1 MVGRNMKYIE
11 KHPFIMIITGIIGI
25 SVSSIL
31 VRYSQ
36 APASVTAA
44 WRLIWTVILMTPVV
58 FGKKTI
64 RRELLTVGSKT
75 LMQSGLSGIFLALH
89 FLLWFES
96 LNHTSVAS
104 STTIVCTEV
113 IWVALGYCVFLKGKL
128 SVRAVCAIG
137 VTFCGSA
144 AIALADSGG
153 SGMHLYG
160 DLLALAAAVAV
171 AVYTLI
177 GGIVR
182 QKASTSVYT
191 YLVYSACMITLLVVC
206 FGQGVNC
213 LVYGLQPVII
223 GLMLALFSTILGH
236 SIFSWC
242 LKYFSPSFV
251 SASKL
256 CEPVAAAL
264 MAAVLFAEMP
274 GLLQLLGCVLILGGV
289 YYYSVLERKN
299 L

>member
-1 MVGRNMKYIE
+1 MKYIE
-11 KHPFIMIITGIIGI
+11 KHPFIMIVTGIIGI

-31 VRYSQ
+31 VRFSQ

-58 FGKKTI
+58 FGKGDI
-64 RRELLTVGSKT
+64 RRELFSVGGKNLLLSA
-75 LMQSGLSGIFLALH
+75 LSGVFLALH

-113 IWVALGYCVFLKGKL
+113 IWVALGYCVFLKGRL
-128 SVRAVCAIG
+128 SSRAILAIG

-144 AIALADSGG
+144 VIALADSSG

-160 DLLALAAAVAV
+160 DLLALAAAIAV

-191 YLVYSACMITLLVVC
+191 YLVYCACMMTLLLVC
-206 FGQGVNC
+206 AMQEVNC
-213 LVYGLQPVII
+213 LAYGMQPVLI
-223 GLMLALFSTILGH
+223 GFMLALFSTIMGH

-242 LKYFSPSFV
+242 LKYYSPSFV

-256 CEPVAAAL
+256 CEPVAAGL

-274 GLLQLLGCVLILGGV
+274 KPLQLLGSALILGGV

-299 L
+299 I